1 MPIKLSFTVI
11 TKNEEKCLAQCL
23 DNIRDVADEI
33 VVVDSGS
40 TDRTMEIAKEKADVA
55 IFHEFE
61 DFAKQYNYAASITKY
76 PWMFNIDADELLT
89 DELKERIRKIKNQ
102 DEHPYLAY
110 CFPRKTFDRDGK
122 LLFTTNSYP
131 GFHYRLYNRDKCWVR
146 RPVHCTLEVPG
157 KKKFYP
163 EHFLHYPNYDR
174 VPEKED
180 LYTRMKKIP
189 IEPRPKYPIW
199 KTASNFWWH
208 FRALFL
214 DLGFLW
220 KGPRYWKHGSVILIH
235 LAGVRISKTKSQ
247 GI

>member
-11 TKNEEKCLAQCL
+11 TKNEEKCLAACL
-23 DNIRDVADEI
+23 ANIRDVADEI

-40 TDRTMEIAKEKADVA
+40 TDRTMEIATEMADVA
-55 IFHEFE
+55 VFHEFE

-89 DELKERIRKIKNQ
+89 DELKERIRKIKLKGTGK
-102 DEHPYLAY
+102 YLAF

-131 GFHYRLYNRDKCWVR
+131 GFHYRLYNRDRCWIR
-146 RPVHCTLEVPG
+146 RPVHVTLEVPG

-163 EHFLHYPNYDR
+163 EHFLHYPNYDK
-174 VPEKED
+174 VGDKEE
-180 LYTRMKKIP
+180 LYNRMKKIP
-189 IEPRPKYPIW
+189 AEPRPRYSRLQTIG
-199 KTASNFWWH
+199 NFWWH

-220 KGPRYWKHGSVILIH
+220 KGPKYWKHGTMILIH
-235 LAGVRISKTKSQ
+235 LVGVRLGKI
-247 GI
+247 GP